1 LIVGAENNMGG
12 LRIGA
17 AGATMTDGGKVILEN
32 TVVGSQAQIQH
43 NFGTLVAASTA
54 MTITN
59 GISFGGRTTG
69 AATLAGGDMVFQGQS
84 AFFAGSGTTGQLV
97 VNVNNT
103 TTLSGGL
110 GGTIF
115 FGTGTATGT
124 ATGVTLGGTGTM
136 KITGNSTNFTETIT
150 TADTVKLVVNS
161 TLGVGAGVNVG
172 SGSLLGG
179 SGSIGALTVNTGGTL
194 SPGNSP
200 GLLTAA
206 SATFQSGSNLNWEIF
221 NAVGTA
227 GEEWDLLSVTG
238 DLNVSA
244 LASGSM
250 NLVLKSLSAL
260 PDNIG
265 ALAGYNDA
273 LPYAWVFARAAT
285 ITGVGVGDGLDV
297 SSLFNINS
305 SSFNNGNG
313 PDQGWKVV
321 TGSMTVGAGTFRT
334 LELQAVPEPSSHLL
348 LALGAAGLIGLRSLR
363 RKQRKFTAA
372 PEGGGW
378 SPAGRVNE
386 DFGFGIWGK
395 RKAEKG

>member
-1 LIVGAENNMGG
+1 LIVGADNYMGG

-17 AGATMTDGGKVILEN
+17 AGATMTDGGKVILES

-43 NFGTLVAASTA
+43 NFGTLEAASTT
-54 MTITN
+54 MTFTN
-59 GISFGGRTTG
+59 GISFGGRTNG

-84 AFFAGSGTTGQLV
+84 AFFRGSGTTGQLV

-103 TTLSGGL
+103 TTLGGGL
-110 GGTIF
+110 GVIGGSGTD
-115 FGTGTATGT
+115 
-124 ATGVTLGGTGTM
+124 TGVTLGGTGTM
-136 KITGNSTNFTETIT
+136 KITGNSTSFTNTTIT
-150 TADTVKLVVNS
+150 TADTVKLVVDS
-161 TLGVGAGVNVG
+161 TLGAGVNVG

-206 SATFQSGSNLNWEIF
+206 SATFKSGSNLNWEIF

-227 GEEWDLLSVTG
+227 GVEWDLLSVTG

-273 LPYAWVFARAAT
+273 SPYAWVFARAAT
-285 ITGVGVGDGLDV
+285 ITGVGVGDGVDV

-363 RKQRKFTAA
+363 RKQ
-372 PEGGGW
+372 
-378 SPAGRVNE
+378 S
-386 DFGFGIWGK
+386 
-395 RKAEKG
+395 